1 MRIPAALRIKFL
13 KEAIKNGLKLL
24 TYDIETSHMLV
35 RTFYIGNKVS
45 IFHKQIKK
53 PSQVISIQYKWAT
66 DKKAKYLEWDSLGNN
81 EFDDSSM
88 IEEFAHN
95 VLSKADIV
103 ITQNGDRF
111 DFITLNE
118 RAKALKLDILDQKPS
133 IDILKLSRKSFRAA
147 SHKLDF
153 RSQQQG
159 LGGKIRMEDDDWVD
173 IEERGV
179 PATKKMIPYGLK
191 DVEDTEKVMWN
202 ELPYYKDLPVAVEKV
217 ILSFLE
223 KPEKIKH
230 VGVQCV
236 KCKSTNTQKH
246 GTHKN
251 LKGLMQRHQ
260 CQDCGKWFMEKIKC

>member
-1 MRIPAALRIKFL
+1 MKIPPSLRTKFL
-13 KEAIKNGLKLL
+13 KEAISNGLKLL

-35 RTFYIGNKVS
+35 RTFYIGSKVS

-66 DKKAKYLEWDSLGNN
+66 DKHAKYLVWDKVDTN
-81 EFDDSSM
+81 EFDDSNM
-88 IEEFAHN
+88 LKEFSTN
-95 VLSKADIV
+95 ILPNADIIV
-103 ITQNGDRF
+103 GQNNDRF
-111 DFITLNE
+111 DFTTLNE
-118 RAKALKLDILDQKPS
+118 RAKALKLEILDQKPS

-159 LGGKIRMEDDDWVD
+159 LGGKITMVDDDWVD

-179 PATKKMIPYGLK
+179 SPTKKMIPYGLK

-202 ELPYYKDLPVAVEKV
+202 ELPYYKDLPSAVEKT

-223 KPEKIKH
+223 APSKTATPRYIDR
-230 VGVQCV
+230 
-236 KCKSTNTQKH
+236 KSVV
-246 GTHKN
+246 
-251 LKGLMQRHQ
+251 
-260 CQDCGKWFMEKIKC
+260 